1 MSQQRQAPRD
11 SRLMSIE
18 YLCVSPVAETA
29 DTAPYCT
36 VDPDSRAPAKL
47 LPSRDRKKIK
57 DLPTVQQHKR
67 ASEKSYDKDR
77 EVDRP
82 PAMMKPRLSSQ
93 TPTFS
98 NEKLLDVFVSNDIQA
113 ARQAQTRAPLG
124 GQGRGHQPAV
134 DQKRRQK
141 ALDHH
146 KKRQNIYQNAQD
158 SLKQQR
164 KVEELRLAGINT
176 NPYPGT
182 AEPRLCDFSITDP
195 PSMPI
200 GSTREPLL
208 GFQAAPHQQATQ
220 SSQTGALELDK
231 NAQENFETRI
241 RHPVNEQPEGEK
253 DVQAEQF
260 GPLRAISATKIP
272 VDIQERNRGD
282 PKATSMPL
290 SNHQGDTRFTSHE
303 TVEAA
308 GLPSKSTAQGLMIST
323 MGQCDRAQTSSLDD
337 RQIPSRTNIALAN
350 SEELCRDEN
359 SVKNDIPDP
368 LNPTSSKMKEAGTSI
383 NKIREDGP
391 CLDRQPSKS
400 CAMNNV
406 TFTQPVGHEKM
417 FLIADQTDCPESQY
431 SVEATSNIGHESQ
444 LPLNAASESK
454 SISRELSLDAGHLMS
469 DPFGNGSD
477 RTGKDNDPGSI
488 AVGTM
493 IQEQD
498 KKKPEPGEAHGPIDV
513 ATTEAINPERRP
525 CVSPSNSNDATDQ
538 NFASARPFACTIC
551 PRSYKRSDHLK
562 RHQCTHTQP
571 FECTECPERFSRR
584 GSLMKHRQKLHKS
597 IQMSEDVEPEPFQG
611 YETVEKK
618 RLAEQGTSDYEKK
631 SAKRQRINTE
641 AWHQPSAT
649 ANSSQQQVVWVPTKQ
664 HQTRS
669 QTRGVASIM
678 QV

>member
-18 YLCVSPVAETA
+18 YLCVSPVTETA
-29 DTAPYCT
+29 DTAPCA

-47 LPSRDRKKIK
+47 LPSRDEKKIK
-57 DLPTVQQHKR
+57 DLPIVQPHER
-67 ASEKSYDKDR
+67 ASEKSYNKDR

-82 PAMMKPRLSSQ
+82 PAMTKPRLSSQ

-98 NEKLLDVFVSNDIQA
+98 DEKLLGVFVSNDIQA

-141 ALDHH
+141 ALDPH
-146 KKRQNIYQNAQD
+146 KKRQNIYQNARD

-176 NPYPGT
+176 NPHGGT
-182 AEPRLCDFSITDP
+182 AEPRLCDFSLTDP
-195 PSMPI
+195 PSIPT
-200 GSTREPLL
+200 GGTREPLL
-208 GFQAAPHQQATQ
+208 GFQAIPPQQATQ
-220 SSQTGALELDK
+220 SSQTCALEFDK
-231 NAQENFETRI
+231 NAQENFEARI
-241 RHPVNEQPEGEK
+241 RYPVNEQPEDEK
-253 DVQAEQF
+253 DVQAGQF
-260 GPLRAISATKIP
+260 GSLRPIPATKTP
-272 VDIQERNRGD
+272 ADIQERNRGD
-282 PKATSMPL
+282 PKATSMPS
-290 SNHQGDTRFTSHE
+290 SNHQGDTRLTSRE

-308 GLPSKSTAQGLMIST
+308 GLPSKSTAEGLMIST
-323 MGQCDRAQTSSLDD
+323 MRQCDHAQTLNLED
-337 RQIPSRTNIALAN
+337 RQIPSRTNMALADG
-350 SEELCRDEN
+350 EALCHDEN
-359 SVKNDIPDP
+359 SVKNGIPDP
-368 LNPTSSKMKEAGTSI
+368 LNPTSSKMKEAGTTI
-383 NKIREDGP
+383 DKIREDGL
-391 CLDRQPSKS
+391 CLDRQPSNT
-400 CAMNNV
+400 CAMNNI
-406 TFTQPVGHEKM
+406 TFTQPGGHEKM
-417 FLIADQTDCPESQY
+417 FLIADKTDRPENQH

-444 LPLNAASESK
+444 LPVNAACESE

-469 DPFGNGSD
+469 NPFGNGSD
-477 RTGKDNDPGSI
+477 RTGKDNNPGSI
-488 AVGTM
+488 AVGPM

-498 KKKPEPGEAHGPIDV
+498 EKKHEPGEAHGPIDV

-525 CVSPSNSNDATDQ
+525 CLSPSNSNDATDQ

-571 FECTECPERFSRR
+571 FECAECPERFSRR
-584 GSLMKHRQKLHKS
+584 EDLMKHRQKLHKS
-597 IQMSEDVEPEPFQG
+597 ISLSEDVEPEPFQG
-611 YETVEKK
+611 YKTVEKK

-631 SAKRQRINTE
+631 SAKRQRVNTQ

-649 ANSSQQQVVWVPTKQ
+649 ANGSQQQVVWEPTKQ

-669 QTRGVASIM
+669 QTRRMASIM
-678 QV
+678 HL